1 MEHQYSTLL
10 IIIFTTVQPVD
21 GTVKRNEPLSKC
33 MVNRAFQ
40 NIHCPILYPLLYM
53 FNIIVIINTDNFPKQ
68 HYSVCLSSGSQVC
81 SLFKI

>member
-21 GTVKRNEPLSKC
+21 GTMKCNGPLSQC

-40 NIHCPILYPLLYM
+40 IIHGQKLQPLLYM
-53 FNIIVIINTDNFPKQ
+53 FNITVTINTDNFPK
-68 HYSVCLSSGSQVC
+68 
-81 SLFKI
+81 